1 MAQSTTI
8 EAKDLE
14 PWTPDIDARRGA
26 KPGIISGTNFIDD
39 VDGPRSAFSNVF
51 VDYNLFDA
59 TARAKIN
66 ELRIVGDILYGTPVG
81 VWRINSVSKLAELIL
96 PISISVKFWP
106 WTIAYVGAKY
116 YLAQY
121 DVGLW
126 EYDPDAQTMHHIDTP
141 AGDSIRGVAASFGRL
156 VYLTTD
162 NVAFSALDDG
172 TDLEPSL
179 TTGASAQPLSIAG
192 GIAYRIAP
200 IGGGFLV
207 YMSEGIIQATFV
219 QAAYV
224 FTFRGLKTSVKLFS
238 PNAGAFVPGLGDI
251 SLDASGFWLV
261 KKAVNYSDVTTEPEP
276 WEQEK
281 GDYIKKN
288 IISSLNQNLFG
299 TIGMYFS
306 IAEQK
311 LFVYFSN
318 NAAEGFMQTT
328 FVYSLVSGKWGSF
341 NQFHYG
347 IYETLSITNNIYS
360 CSFMGPDGYTRA
372 FSNTDYTLDTPDVP
386 LSIRDFL
393 YRPTLIEREIITFID
408 TDNTEVEIAITE
420 FNFSDNIPT
429 AYNAYTSF
437 GLYYINYIP
446 YSDTSNDSQNDPPYA
461 SGIGGSKQSGR
472 MIDILGDF
480 MNIDTSGAVEIFAI
494 PYQAPKIGLNSVL
507 TIGPFRFTDQT
518 QADETS
524 AISSLIVGL
533 SSTSNFTITEDWNIM
548 SGNEDWNT
556 ETGFEDWGS
565 GNTLPNVFNL
575 TLSDTDDG
583 INSPIQG
590 DEFLPV
596 FKDLGSSLQYAPI
609 GYSSSYHNLTLSAT
623 NSGEAFALKFCFMAG
638 QLTGRL
644 SQS

>member
-8 EAKDLE
+8 EAKDLA
-14 PWTPDIDARRGA
+14 PWTPDIDPRRGG

-39 VDGPRSAFSNVF
+39 VDGPRSAFSSTF
-51 VDYNLFDA
+51 VSYNLFDVV
-59 TARAKIN
+59 ARAKVN
-66 ELRIVGDILYGTPVG
+66 ELRTASGLLYGTPVG
-81 VWRINSVSKLAELIL
+81 VWRINDTSKLAELIL
-96 PISISVKFWP
+96 PISVAIKFWP
-106 WTIAYVGAKY
+106 WTIAYVGGLY

-126 EYDPDAQTMHHIDTP
+126 EYDPDAETMRHVATP

-156 VYLTTD
+156 VYLTPD

-179 TTGASAQPLSIAG
+179 ITGASAQPLAIVG
-192 GIAYRIAP
+192 GTAYRIAP
-200 IGGGFLV
+200 LADGFLV
-207 YMSEGIIQATFV
+207 YMSEGILRATFV

-224 FTFRGLKTSVKLFS
+224 FTFKSLTGAVKVFS
-238 PNAGAFVPGLGDI
+238 PNAGIFIPGVGDV
-251 SLDASGFWLV
+251 SLDASGFWLAIDTV
-261 KKAVNYSDVTTEPEP
+261 SEPTP
-276 WEQEK
+276 WEEEK

-288 IISSLNQNLFG
+288 IMVAMNKTLFG
-299 TIGMYFS
+299 TIDMYFS

-311 LFVYFSN
+311 LFVGFSN
-318 NAAEGFMQTT
+318 NIAEGFMQTT
-328 FVYSLVSGKWGSF
+328 FVYTLISKRWSSF

-347 IYETLSITNNIYS
+347 IYEVLSLTNNIYS
-360 CSFMGPDGYTRA
+360 CAYMDADGYSRE
-372 FSNTDYTLDTPDVP
+372 FSNTDFTLDIPEVP
-386 LSIRDFL
+386 LTIRDFL

-408 TDNTEVEIAITE
+408 TDDTEVNIAITE

-429 AYNAYTSF
+429 AYSAYSNF

-446 YSDTSNDSQNDPPYA
+446 YSDTSNDSQNDPPYT
-461 SGIGGSKQSGR
+461 SGLSGDKQNQKLV
-472 MIDILGDF
+472 DILG
-480 MNIDTSGAVEIFAI
+480 NYLNVDTSGAAELYAI
-494 PYQAPKIGLNSVL
+494 PYMLPKIGLNSVI
-507 TIGPFRFTDQT
+507 TIGPFRFTDQA

-524 AISSLIVGL
+524 CISSLIVGL
-533 SSTSNFTITEDWNIM
+533 AATSNFTITEDWNIL
-548 SGNEDWNT
+548 SGNEDWNVENGT
-556 ETGFEDWGS
+556 EDWGS
-565 GNTLPNVFNL
+565 GNTLPNVFSMI
-575 TLSDTDDG
+575 LSDTDDG

-590 DEFLPV
+590 DEFLPI

-609 GYSSSYHNLTLSAT
+609 GYSSSYHNLTLSAL